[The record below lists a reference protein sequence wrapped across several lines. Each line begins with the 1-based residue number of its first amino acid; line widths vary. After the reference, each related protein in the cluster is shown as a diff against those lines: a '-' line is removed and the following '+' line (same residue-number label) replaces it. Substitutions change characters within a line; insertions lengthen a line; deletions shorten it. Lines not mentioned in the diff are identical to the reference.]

1 MHAITIKDLSKQYG
15 DIVAVDNLNLT
26 IEQGELFALLGE
38 NGAGKTTTIKMLSC
52 LLKPTAGEAVL
63 LGNSI
68 NTRPQ
73 AVKEIIN
80 ISPQETAVA
89 ANLTVSE
96 NLELMAQIYGQSKRS
111 ARQRAEEIIAQFG
124 LADVRKKKAKHLSGG
139 MQRR

>member
-26 IEQGELFALLGE
+26 IEQGELFALLGV

-111 ARQRAEEIIAQFG
+111 ARQG
-124 LADVRKKKAKHLSGG
+124 LKK
-139 MQRR
+139 